1 MFMLDIKK
9 IHVSRKPFFF
19 TYQVDQSFLY
29 IHEAKTIFSNI
40 YFTKDLLVNSSRYLS
55 KDAL

>member
-19 TYQVDQSFLY
+19 TYQVDQFFY
-29 IHEAKTIFSNI
+29 TYMRQKQFFQIFILQKI
-40 YFTKDLLVNSSRYLS
+40 Y
-55 KDAL
+55 